1 MSVITMRDAKRDFS
15 LGYLTRFAI
24 GRSIQNLGEWNILLG
39 HYEKSAFLS
48 DARTKQTR
56 TFKSLDT
63 AVKALEEI
71 GVEVDVLEQR

>member
-24 GRSIQNLGEWNILLG
+24 GRSIQNLGEWT
-39 HYEKSAFLS
+39 FLS

-71 GVEVDVLEQR
+71 GFEVDVLEKR